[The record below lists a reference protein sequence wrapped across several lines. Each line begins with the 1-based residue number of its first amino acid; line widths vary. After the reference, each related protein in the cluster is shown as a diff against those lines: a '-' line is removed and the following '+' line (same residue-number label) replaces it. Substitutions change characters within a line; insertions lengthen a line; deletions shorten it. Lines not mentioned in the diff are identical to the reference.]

1 MTRTRSDFSAA
12 MIVSVLLH
20 GGVLVAAL
28 VSWPKE
34 PTQVGTTVPVNIISN
49 ATYTDLRA
57 AAQAAQEQMA
67 TTEQPVPDA
76 PPEAAVEA
84 PVPDPAPPA
93 PVPAPVPA
101 PSPVKPAPAVAKPTV
116 DPTVKG
122 VQKPAA
128 KPQKALDLDALSA
141 SIAKSRPS
149 GGKASSA
156 AKGPTKQETALEAR
170 AAAGAGKGVSASA
183 LAGLVSQIERRWNPN
198 CEVEGG
204 RDVRVRVTFTLSATG
219 QVVGAVEAGG
229 QESSSNPVVRAAAE
243 RAIRAV
249 RQAAADKALPREVYG
264 QAWAPTF
271 NAQEACQ

>member
-12 MIVSVLLH
+12 MLVSVLLH
-20 GGVLVAAL
+20 GGALIAAL
-28 VSWPKE
+28 ISWPKA
-34 PTQVGTTVPVNIISN
+34 PAQVGTTVPVNIISN

-84 PVPDPAPPA
+84 PLPDPLPPA
-93 PVPAPVPA
+93 PAPQPAPTPT
-101 PSPVKPAPAVAKPTV
+101 PVKPAPAKPTA
-116 DPTVKG
+116 DPIAKG
-122 VQKPAA
+122 QQKPAA

-141 SIAKSRPS
+141 SIAKSRPA
-149 GGKASSA
+149 GGKTSSA
-156 AKGPTKQETALEAR
+156 AKGPNKQETALEAR

-219 QVVGAVEAGG
+219 QVVGAVVAGG

>member
-1 MTRTRSDFSAA
+1 MARTGSDFSAA

-20 GGVLVAAL
+20 GGAIVAGL
-28 VSWPKE
+28 MSWPKD
-34 PTQVGTTVPVNIISN
+34 PPQVGTTVPVNIISN

-84 PVPDPAPPA
+84 PLPEPLP
-93 PVPAPVPA
+93 PAPVPA
-101 PSPVKPAPAVAKPTV
+101 PSPVKPAPAAAKPTV
-116 DPTVKG
+116 DPTAKG

-141 SIAKSRPS
+141 SIAKSRPA
-149 GGKASSA
+149 GGKSSSA
-156 AKGPTKQETALEAR
+156 AKGPTRQETALEAR

-229 QESSSNPVVRAAAE
+229 QETSSNPVVRAAAE